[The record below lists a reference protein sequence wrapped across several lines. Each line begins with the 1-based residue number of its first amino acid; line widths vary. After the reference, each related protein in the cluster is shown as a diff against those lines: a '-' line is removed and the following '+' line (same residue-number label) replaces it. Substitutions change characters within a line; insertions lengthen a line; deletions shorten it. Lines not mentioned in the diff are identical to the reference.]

1 MASNPSSTPTSP
13 NPAMTS
19 QASSPKP
26 PGAAMASAPSP
37 PASPADEE
45 PESETPDIPLTM
57 TASTLLMALP
67 RDATA
72 ALAAVPGFPKEKI
85 VVRFKPVG
93 SAPAFEGRDVVQVRS
108 VQKFDFIVSWLRK
121 KLRVRPS
128 DSVFLYVNS
137 TFAPSLDEV
146 VGNLWMVSL
155 LGSDMRKGGLRML
168 NRFVLQCF
176 KDSNN
181 QLNVSYSMTPAFG

>member
-1 MASNPSSTPTSP
+1 
-13 NPAMTS
+13 MTN

-37 PASPADEE
+37 PPPAEPADEE
-45 PESETPDIPLTM
+45 LESETPDIPLTM

-72 ALAAVPGFPKEKI
+72 ALAAIPGFPKEKI

-155 LGSDMRKGGLRML
+155 LGSNMGIRGLGML
-168 NRFVLQCF
+168 NRLGLQCF